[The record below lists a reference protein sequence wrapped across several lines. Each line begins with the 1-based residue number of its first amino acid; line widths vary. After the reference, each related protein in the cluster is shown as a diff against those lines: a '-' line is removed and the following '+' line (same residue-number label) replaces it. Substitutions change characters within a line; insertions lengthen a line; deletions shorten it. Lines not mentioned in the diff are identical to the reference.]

1 MENIVNE
8 IFKSNEF
15 GYWNT
20 YYNEMKNKSNSELLS
35 ILGNEFEINTFW
47 FNRIKDRIDN
57 FDDLSNF
64 EKNEIIDSLN
74 NFKSI
79 VILLYILKENNK
91 IIE

>member
-47 FNRIKDRIDN
+47 FGVKENKINN
-57 FDDLSNF
+57 FDSLSKF
-64 EKNEIIDSLN
+64 EKLDVVNSLDN
-74 NFKSI
+74 YKSI
-79 VILLYILKENNK
+79 VILLYILKENIMK
-91 IIE
+91 S

>member
-8 IFKSNEF
+8 IYKSNEF

-47 FNRIKDRIDN
+47 FGVKENKINN
-57 FDDLSNF
+57 FDSLSKF
-64 EKNEIIDSLN
+64 EKLDVVNSLDN
-74 NFKSI
+74 YKSI
-79 VILLYILKENNK
+79 VILLYILKENIMK
-91 IIE
+91 S